1 MQLTCVLTI
10 TCCEGWLSVYAK
22 RKKLADKAITDKWL
36 YRFIYKVLLPISGVL
51 SFIISIYWAA
61 DVFNMS
67 DTTWEIFNK
76 DYIKTSNFTASL
88 FSISEVACLYFLFN
102 YINITSVDFMRH
114 HFEKADPASAASKIV
129 MFKNVMQVIIWGIWL
144 LIALNV
150 FQVGNHGC

>member
-1 MQLTCVLTI
+1 MP
-10 TCCEGWLSVYAK
+10 SV
-22 RKKLADKAITDKWL
+22 KLADKAITDKWL

-88 FSISEVACLYFLFN
+88 S
-102 YINITSVDFMRH
+102 
-114 HFEKADPASAASKIV
+114 
-129 MFKNVMQVIIWGIWL
+129 
-144 LIALNV
+144 V
-150 FQVGNHGC
+150 FQR